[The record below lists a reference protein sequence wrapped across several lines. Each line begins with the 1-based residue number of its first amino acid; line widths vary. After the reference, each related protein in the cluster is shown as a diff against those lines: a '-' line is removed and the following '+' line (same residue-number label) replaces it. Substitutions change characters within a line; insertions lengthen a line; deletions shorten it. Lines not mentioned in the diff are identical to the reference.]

1 MVTSNYLLWQDSNDV
16 TIEKITTQ
24 KGDVI
29 ADNQEGWKAR
39 HHEKEAKYLKKIAE
53 KDSVIATL
61 KKSSAHEV
69 SPCKFT

>member
-1 MVTSNYLLWQDSNDV
+1 M

-24 KGDVI
+24 KEDAI
-29 ADNQEGWKAR
+29 AGNQEECKAR
-39 HHEKEAKYLKKIAE
+39 HHEMEAKYLAAMKKIAE
-53 KDSVIATL
+53 KDAVIATL

>member
-1 MVTSNYLLWQDSNDV
+1 M

-24 KGDVI
+24 NGDVI

-39 HHEKEAKYLKKIAE
+39 HHEKEAKYLAAMKKIAE
-53 KDSVIATL
+53 KDAVIATL